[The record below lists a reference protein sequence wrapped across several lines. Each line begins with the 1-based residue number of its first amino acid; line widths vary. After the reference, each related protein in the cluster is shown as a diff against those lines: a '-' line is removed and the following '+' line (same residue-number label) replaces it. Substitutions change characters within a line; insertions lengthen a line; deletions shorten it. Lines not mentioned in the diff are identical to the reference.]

1 MVASGTLMP
10 EVLELKTQTFAPGWE
25 MIIGSDGH
33 QFEKQVRTAGWR
45 FFFLAENIRATALG
59 GRTASR
65 RAVSRL
71 LTLIKAASFNC
82 AEITE
87 ISSKRFLGLPYVRVT
102 AHSRHVQESSIL
114 RSLAERSRTKAAAT
128 WAIG

>member
-1 MVASGTLMP
+1 MVASDTLMS
-10 EVLELKTQTFAPGWE
+10 EGLELRTETFGPGWE

-33 QFEKQVRTAGWR
+33 QFEKKVRTAGWR
-45 FFFLAENIRATALG
+45 FFFLAENIRAIAFG

-65 RAVSRL
+65 RAVTRL
-71 LTLIKAASFNC
+71 LALVKAASFNC